1 MFTLAQDLRFALR
14 QLRKSPGYAVVAI
27 VTLALGIGA
36 NTAIFLLTW
45 SILLRSLPVPNPGE
59 LIRYTFRKGESDIGL
74 SYQQYQALQKQQNVA
89 TGLFAWQSSEAT
101 LTRDGHSQK
110 IPVALTTGS
119 VFPVLQLR
127 PALGRAFE
135 ANVGEKGNGWQ
146 PVALLSY
153 DYWRTAFHADPAIVG
168 QSIRLDNTSITVI
181 GVLPRGFDGV
191 APESP
196 IDVLLPLDFEGIL
209 HPRHSMLYQPGAFWL
224 TVMGRLRPGQTR
236 RSGAGEPRR
245 DRQAGHRGS
254 RSLAQLPH
262 HRILRRLQARCRIR
276 PRGTLL
282 AALEIRQT
290 SRGARSSLRPDDAAV
305 QRERRA
311 GRDLARQF
319 AAA

>member
-1 MFTLAQDLRFALR
+1 
-14 QLRKSPGYAVVAI
+14 
-27 VTLALGIGA
+27 
-36 NTAIFLLTW
+36 
-45 SILLRSLPVPNPGE
+45 
-59 LIRYTFRKGESDIGL
+59 
-74 SYQQYQALQKQQNVA
+74 LQKQQNVA

-209 HPRHSMLYQPGAFWL
+209 HPKHSMLYQPGAFWL
-224 TVMGRLRPGQTR
+224 TVMGRLRPGESAG
-236 RSGAGEPRR
+236 SGTGEPRR
-245 DRQAGHRGS
+245 YRQTGHRDS

-262 HRILRRLQARCRIR
+262 HGILRRLQARCRIWPQR
-276 PRGTLL
+276 DAPGCAGNTPNPSWRSKLS
-282 AALEIRQT
+282 AA
-290 SRGARSSLRPDDAAV
+290 
-305 QRERRA
+305 
-311 GRDLARQF
+311 
-319 AAA
+319 